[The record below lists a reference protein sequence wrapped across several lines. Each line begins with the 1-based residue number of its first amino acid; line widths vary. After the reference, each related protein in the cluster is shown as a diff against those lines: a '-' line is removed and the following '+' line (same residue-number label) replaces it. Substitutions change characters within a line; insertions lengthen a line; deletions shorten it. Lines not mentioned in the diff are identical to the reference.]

1 MTSAPLRAE
10 ALLAGLTDE
19 QAAFAEAVAPAVCC
33 IAAAGSGKTAAL
45 AARVVHLVR
54 FRGVAPQRVRVFVFT
69 RAARNEIARRVASVL
84 GGEVAD
90 RIDVTTFHTFA
101 ARVVLRDVPAAELAT
116 DDLAETYLRSLY
128 EGPLRRKG
136 LPGISSVR
144 AGIVAYEA
152 DGFEDD
158 DVRRAVGILL
168 GRMEETGAIPL
179 WDLLPRCD
187 ALLEEPDFAD
197 AWQVDHVLVDEAQDV
212 TRREERIARRVGRF
226 FAAVSDP
233 RQSIMGFRGARGM
246 CALKPFDAAPDAAH
260 LHLTRSFRFGAE
272 IAAYA
277 NGIAERLGYGPCL
290 GDPGREDAVGLN
302 YTHDHALSALKGREA
317 GAAILCRTHDECEL
331 AERQLSNLGLRVYYA
346 GRAEDRGTG
355 VDPFSAAGDRA
366 VIATIHA
373 AKGREWE
380 TVYLPSSEIFPRD
393 FADLSVLYVAV
404 TRARSLL
411 LLGALRDWREIQPP
425 GAAF

>member
-10 ALLAGLTDE
+10 ALLARLTGE
-19 QAAFAEAVAPAVCC
+19 QAAFAEDQSPAVCC

-54 FRGVAPQRVRVFVFT
+54 FRGIAPERVRVFVFT
-69 RAARNEIARRVASVL
+69 RAARDEIARRVASVL

-90 RIDVTTFHTFA
+90 RVDVTTFHSFA

-116 DDLAETYLRSLY
+116 DALAETYLRSLY

-136 LPGISSVR
+136 LPGITAVR
-144 AGIVAYEA
+144 DGIVAYEA
-152 DGFEDD
+152 DRFEDD

-168 GRMEETGAIPL
+168 GRMEETDAIPL

-212 TRREERIARRVGRF
+212 TRREERIARRTGRF

-233 RQSIMGFRGARGM
+233 RQAIMGFRGAVGF
-246 CALKPFDAAPDAAH
+246 CALKPFDTGPEADH
-260 LHLTRSFRFGAE
+260 HHLTRSFRFGAE

-277 NGIAERLGYGPCL
+277 NAISERLGCGPCS
-290 GDPGREDAVGLN
+290 GDPDRVDAVGYS
-302 YTHDHALSALKGREA
+302 YTNDNAMEALKGRES
-317 GAAILCRTHDECEL
+317 GLAILCRTHDECDL

-346 GRAEDRGTG
+346 GRAEDRGEG

-373 AKGREWE
+373 AKGREWD
-380 TVYLPSSEIFPRD
+380 TVYLPSSPIFPRD
-393 FADLSVLYVAV
+393 MDDLSVLYVAV

-411 LLGALRDWREIQPP
+411 LLGSMPDWRQLESM
-425 GAAF
+425 F